1 MDYNA
6 MNVPLSTGRNDNA
19 AMTVDKFCKLLKSA
33 QPLVWAIAI
42 VFVLLGVTLTIHYLW
57 RLQRTPEKQHSS
69 VENIWL
75 QT

>member
-1 MDYNA
+1 MDYP
-6 MNVPLSTGRNDNA
+6 MKVPSPTGKSA
-19 AMTVDKFCKLLKSA
+19 GVTVDKLCKLLKSA

-42 VFVLLGVTLTIHYLW
+42 VFVLLGVALTIRYLW
-57 RLQRTPEKQHSS
+57 RLQRTPEKQDSS